1 MSSSLSSDWLF
12 VVVVVVG
19 GGGGGGVTAGGA
31 NEKLVD
37 LLWIAVPKEMVAG
50 EDCFDPKLKLANGG
64 EVVATGT
71 VVESLVATDD
81 S

>member
-1 MSSSLSSDWLF
+1 MF
-12 VVVVVVG
+12 VVV
-19 GGGGGGVTAGGA
+19 GGGGVTAGGA